1 MLTAVVVRGYHSS
14 PKCTEEQNTACGK
27 AMERTEPELLVG
39 FCVGV
44 SVEPQESLVY
54 SRHTPNHAV
63 EGGSL

>member
-1 MLTAVVVRGYHSS
+1 MLTAVVCS

-39 FCVGV
+39 FCVDV

-63 EGGSL
+63 EGGYL